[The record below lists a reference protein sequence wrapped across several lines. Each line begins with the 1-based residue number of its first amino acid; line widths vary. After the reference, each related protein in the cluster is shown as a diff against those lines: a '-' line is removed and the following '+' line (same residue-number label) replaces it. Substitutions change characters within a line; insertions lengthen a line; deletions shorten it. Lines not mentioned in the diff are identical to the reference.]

1 MAIDSSTGINIGKQ
15 NTNPI
20 DIDATTLDIDASGAL
35 TLDSDTS
42 ISIGNKDDKP
52 IDIDASTLKI
62 DTSDDTNITL
72 TSNKA
77 GTGTL
82 KIEATNSGSGSS
94 HIDMNTDGNVTIN
107 STLGFSLDTSDQ
119 K

>member
-1 MAIDSSTGINIGKQ
+1 MSNMWQLIHPQVLIFGKQ

-52 IDIDASTLKI
+52 IDIDASL
-62 DTSDDTNITL
+62 
-72 TSNKA
+72 
-77 GTGTL
+77 
-82 KIEATNSGSGSS
+82 
-94 HIDMNTDGNVTIN
+94 
-107 STLGFSLDTSDQ
+107 
-119 K
+119 